1 MSTGPTLEQLLDLSV
16 HLETALRTALPTA
29 GLVPETFE
37 KRYHLATVSAVL
49 AIEHAHAIRAS
60 FHIGAPNSAL
70 ALLRIQSEALIRAA
84 WLAYAASPQEV
95 DALDQSLSHEAER
108 AANKL
113 PSYTAMLKELE
124 KSAPH
129 GLVKTLSD
137 FYQNTRHPLNSFVH
151 AGLHPLSRM
160 RRAGIPESL
169 MVTALQYSNALLHM
183 SYRLVTGLGGHP
195 QVKMD
200 EVTRLWKSFVDCF
213 PITKDTV

>member
-1 MSTGPTLEQLLDLSV
+1 MPDTLTLELILDLSV

-37 KRYHLATVSAVL
+37 KRFHLATASAVL
-49 AIEHAHAIRAS
+49 AIEHAHTIRAS
-60 FHIGAPNSAL
+60 FRIGAPNSAL

-84 WLAYAASPQEV
+84 WLTYAASPQEV
-95 DALDQSLSHEAER
+95 DTLDQSLSHEAER

-113 PSYTAMLKELE
+113 PSYTAMLKEVE

-151 AGLHPLSRM
+151 AGLHPLARM
-160 RRAGIPESL
+160 RGDGIPESL
-169 MVTALQYSNALLHM
+169 MVSGLQYSNALLHM
-183 SYRLVTGLGGHP
+183 SYRLVTSLGGHP
-195 QVKMD
+195 QEKMD
-200 EVTRLWKSFVDCF
+200 EVTRLWSSFADCF
-213 PITKDTV
+213 PVTKDTV